1 MQVVTKR
8 TCVWIVDFVRH
19 YGLPESRKF
28 ARMESRKHAQKAC
41 AEMSGKMKETG
52 SYLLDVLFMG
62 GLITASLCDFKKRK
76 IPDAITGFL
85 FLTGVAALFWMP
97 QPSIKMRLAG
107 AFIAGLPLFAAAVC
121 RPGAVGGGDVKLMA
135 AGGFFLGLSAV
146 WDSLAFGMAL
156 AGGYCL
162 CLMLLR
168 NGREQ
173 KIALGPFLS
182 MGLMF
187 GMFRSMG
194 A

>member
-1 MQVVTKR
+1 
-8 TCVWIVDFVRH
+8 
-19 YGLPESRKF
+19 
-28 ARMESRKHAQKAC
+28 
-41 AEMSGKMKETG
+41 MKETG

-62 GLITASLCDFKKRK
+62 GLIAASLYDFKKRK

-85 FLTGVAALFWMP
+85 FLTGFIALFWMP
-97 QPSIKMRLAG
+97 EPSLKMRLAG
-107 AFIAGLPLFAAAVC
+107 AVMAGLPLFVAAVC
-121 RPGAVGGGDVKLMA
+121 KPGAVGGGDVKLMA

-162 CLMLLR
+162 CLMLFR
-168 NGREQ
+168 SGRGR

-182 MGLMF
+182 MGLLF

-194 A
+194 TGLGIEDRICDFFV

>member
-1 MQVVTKR
+1 
-8 TCVWIVDFVRH
+8 
-19 YGLPESRKF
+19 
-28 ARMESRKHAQKAC
+28 
-41 AEMSGKMKETG
+41 MKETG

-62 GLITASLCDFKKRK
+62 GLITASLCDFKKKK

-97 QPSIKMRLAG
+97 QPSIRMRLAG

-121 RPGAVGGGDVKLMA
+121 RPG
-135 AGGFFLGLSAV
+135 GGFFLGLSAV

-162 CLMLLR
+162 YLMLFR
-168 NGREQ
+168 NGRGQ

>member
-1 MQVVTKR
+1 M
-8 TCVWIVDFVRH
+8 
-19 YGLPESRKF
+19 
-28 ARMESRKHAQKAC
+28 
-41 AEMSGKMKETG
+41 
-52 SYLLDVLFMG
+52 LLRFLDAAAFYKN
-62 GLITASLCDFKKRK
+62 ASCR
-76 IPDAITGFL
+76 
-85 FLTGVAALFWMP
+85 GVYCRIAA
-97 QPSIKMRLAG
+97 
-107 AFIAGLPLFAAAVC
+107 FAAAVC

-187 GMFRSMG
+187 GMFHSMG

>member
-1 MQVVTKR
+1 
-8 TCVWIVDFVRH
+8 
-19 YGLPESRKF
+19 
-28 ARMESRKHAQKAC
+28 
-41 AEMSGKMKETG
+41 
-52 SYLLDVLFMG
+52 
-62 GLITASLCDFKKRK
+62 
-76 IPDAITGFL
+76 
-85 FLTGVAALFWMP
+85 MP

-162 CLMLLR
+162 YLMLFR
-168 NGREQ
+168 NGRGQ

-182 MGLMF
+182 MGLML

-194 A
+194 T

>member
-1 MQVVTKR
+1 
-8 TCVWIVDFVRH
+8 
-19 YGLPESRKF
+19 
-28 ARMESRKHAQKAC
+28 
-41 AEMSGKMKETG
+41 MKETG

-85 FLTGVAALFWMP
+85 FLTGFAALFWMP
-97 QPSIKMRLAG
+97 QPSIRMRLAG
-107 AFIAGLPLFAAAVC
+107 AFIAGLPLFVAAVC

-135 AGGFFLGLSAV
+135 AGGFFLGLFAV

-168 NGREQ
+168 NGRER

>member
-1 MQVVTKR
+1 
-8 TCVWIVDFVRH
+8 
-19 YGLPESRKF
+19 
-28 ARMESRKHAQKAC
+28 
-41 AEMSGKMKETG
+41 
-52 SYLLDVLFMG
+52 MG

-85 FLTGVAALFWMP
+85 FLTGVAAIFWMP
-97 QPSIKMRLAG
+97 QPSIRMRLAG

-162 CLMLLR
+162 YLMLFR
-168 NGREQ
+168 NGRGQ

-182 MGLMF
+182 MGLLF

-194 A
+194 TGLGIEDRICDFFV

>member
-1 MQVVTKR
+1 
-8 TCVWIVDFVRH
+8 
-19 YGLPESRKF
+19 
-28 ARMESRKHAQKAC
+28 
-41 AEMSGKMKETG
+41 MKETG

-97 QPSIKMRLAG
+97 QPSIRMRLAG

-156 AGGYCL
+156 AEMYA
-162 CLMLLR
+162 
-168 NGREQ
+168 ED
-173 KIALGPFLS
+173 
-182 MGLMF
+182 
-187 GMFRSMG
+187 G
-194 A
+194 AHASPAGSDLAASCIWETIRADLVTCKS

>member
-1 MQVVTKR
+1 MLEWKA
-8 TCVWIVDFVRH
+8 
-19 YGLPESRKF
+19 GKGSR
-28 ARMESRKHAQKAC
+28 AAYHSMWQIRWNVQYEDR
-41 AEMSGKMKETG
+41 KMKETG

-62 GLITASLCDFKKRK
+62 GLITASLCDFQKRK

-85 FLTGVAALFWMP
+85 FLTGVAELFWMP
-97 QPSIKMRLAG
+97 QPSIRMRLAG
-107 AFIAGLPLFAAAVC
+107 ALFAAAVC

-162 CLMLLR
+162 YLMLFR
-168 NGREQ
+168 NGRER

>member
-1 MQVVTKR
+1 
-8 TCVWIVDFVRH
+8 
-19 YGLPESRKF
+19 
-28 ARMESRKHAQKAC
+28 
-41 AEMSGKMKETG
+41 MKETG

-97 QPSIKMRLAG
+97 QPSIRMRLAG

-146 WDSLAFGMAL
+146 WTVLHLEWRLQGDTVCA
-156 AGGYCL
+156 
-162 CLMLLR
+162 
-168 NGREQ
+168 
-173 KIALGPFLS
+173 
-182 MGLMF
+182 
-187 GMFRSMG
+187 
-194 A
+194 

>member
-1 MQVVTKR
+1 
-8 TCVWIVDFVRH
+8 
-19 YGLPESRKF
+19 
-28 ARMESRKHAQKAC
+28 
-41 AEMSGKMKETG
+41 MKETG

-62 GLITASLCDFKKRK
+62 GLIIASICDFKKRK

-97 QPSIKMRLAG
+97 QPSIRMRLAG

-121 RPGAVGGGDVKLMA
+121 GGDVKLMA

-194 A
+194 T

>member
-1 MQVVTKR
+1 M
-8 TCVWIVDFVRH
+8 RH

-41 AEMSGKMKETG
+41 AEMSGKNERNRKLFVGCADLGCGRGCRHGRARTG
-52 SYLLDVLFMG
+52 GPGRYG
-62 GLITASLCDFKKRK
+62 

>member
-1 MQVVTKR
+1 
-8 TCVWIVDFVRH
+8 
-19 YGLPESRKF
+19 
-28 ARMESRKHAQKAC
+28 
-41 AEMSGKMKETG
+41 MKETG

-62 GLITASLCDFKKRK
+62 GLIIASIC
-76 IPDAITGFL
+76 
-85 FLTGVAALFWMP
+85 
-97 QPSIKMRLAG
+97 
-107 AFIAGLPLFAAAVC
+107 AAAVC

-194 A
+194 T